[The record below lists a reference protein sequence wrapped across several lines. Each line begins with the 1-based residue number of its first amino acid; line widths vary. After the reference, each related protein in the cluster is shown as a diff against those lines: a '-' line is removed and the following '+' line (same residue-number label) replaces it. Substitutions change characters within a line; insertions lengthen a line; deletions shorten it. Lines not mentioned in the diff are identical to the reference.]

1 MLFYIDYLDH
11 VTSGFRS
18 FKSLEMRLRFDLLIF
33 GHDTLCMSVPSC
45 IKMQDT
51 TNLLMQL
58 DEFWITGK
66 IQLQLDKKHKGNPSN
81 YFNNRKK
88 VLAKGMPEDQL
99 VKHFEF
105 IAYQSNRPKD
115 FFDTYLREQLS
126 VSNKKI
132 YIGKQKDT
140 DALFRKSS
148 IELLHHHYDNVC
160 KILGANRS
168 IIFTGI
174 TNRIESAAL
183 DNSSLYQRTVI
194 EDSLTDEFDPQI
206 EEQRIVS
213 SLLDR
218 AFALANAGTS
228 AAVPLSLVLNQL
240 TGIWLQKI
248 LYKSYGH
255 LYTLICGLNWSEI
268 YTLSQNDNWRSFIQ
282 CINAFIALVQDA
294 NAKKYSIDMDKIY
307 PKLSFSLALLNLL
320 RFVKKEAID
329 AMKNKLFDCGLIS
342 EAQNIEENIDL
353 LLDCYSG
360 KNKQLIDVICA
371 IDLFA
376 ERVIE
381 DLTKIKQYGY
391 IISSGSNNAEYKI
404 LK

>member
-18 FKSLEMRLRFDLLIF
+18 FNSLKMRLRFDLLVF
-33 GHDTLCMSVPSC
+33 GHDILCMSVPSC
-45 IKMQDT
+45 IKLQDT

-58 DEFWITGK
+58 DEFWMNGK
-66 IQLQLDKKHKGNPSN
+66 IQLQLDERHKGNPIY

-88 VLAKGMPEDQL
+88 VLAKGMPEGQL
-99 VKHFEF
+99 VNHFEF

-126 VSNKKI
+126 VSNKKL
-132 YIGKQKDT
+132 YIEKQKDT

-148 IELLHHHYDNVC
+148 IELFHYHYDNIC
-160 KILGANRS
+160 KILGADRS

-174 TNRIESAAL
+174 TNRIEAVAL
-183 DNSSLYQRTVI
+183 DNSSLYQRSVI
-194 EDSLTDEFDPQI
+194 EDSITDEFKPRI
-206 EEQRIVS
+206 KEQQIVS

-248 LYKSYGH
+248 LYMSYSH
-255 LYTLICGLNWSEI
+255 LYDLICGLTWSEI
-268 YTLSQNDNWRSFIQ
+268 YALSQNDNWTSFIQ

-294 NAKKYSIDMDKIY
+294 NAKKYSIDMDRLY
-307 PKLSFSLALLNLL
+307 PKLSFSIALLNLL
-320 RFVKKEAID
+320 RFVKKEAIN

-342 EAQNIEENIDL
+342 EAQNLEGNIDL
-353 LLDCYSG
+353 IIDCYSG
-360 KNKQLIDVICA
+360 KNKHLIDVVCA
-371 IDLFA
+371 IDFFA

-381 DLTKIKQYGY
+381 DLTKIKKYEYIVNLGSQQAQYE
-391 IISSGSNNAEYKI
+391 IFK
-404 LK
+404 

>member
-18 FKSLEMRLRFDLLIF
+18 FNALELRLRFDLLIF

-58 DEFWITGK
+58 DEFWTTGR
-66 IQLQLDKKHKGNPSN
+66 IQLQLDKKHKEKPEN

-88 VLAKGMPEDQL
+88 VLEKGMSEEQL

-105 IAYQSNRPKD
+105 TAYQSNRPND
-115 FFDTYLREQLS
+115 FFNTYLRQQLS
-126 VSNKKI
+126 VPNKKI

-148 IELLHHHYDNVC
+148 IELLHRHYDNIC
-160 KILGANRS
+160 KILGVNRS

-194 EDSLTDEFDPQI
+194 EDSITDEFNPKT
-206 EEQRIVS
+206 EEQLIVS

-228 AAVPLSLVLNQL
+228 DAVPLSLVLNQL
-240 TGIWLQKI
+240 TGLWLQKI
-248 LYKSYGH
+248 LYKSYNR
-255 LYTLICGLNWSEI
+255 LYTLICELNWSEI
-268 YTLSQNDNWRSFIQ
+268 YTLSQNNNWRSFIQ
-282 CINAFIALVQDA
+282 CINSFIALVQDA
-294 NAKKYSIDMDKIY
+294 NAKKRSIYIDKIY
-307 PKLSFSLALLNLL
+307 SKLSLSVALLNLL
-320 RFVKKEAID
+320 RFAKKEAID
-329 AMKNKLFDCGLIS
+329 AMKNSLFDRGLIS

-353 LLDCYSG
+353 LLNSYSG

-376 ERVIE
+376 ERLIE

-391 IISSGSNNAEYKI
+391 IINLVNKKTEYKI